1 MNAHH
6 IKTENEY
13 IDSLIYNMNNIGY
26 KDKKHTEKFQEI
38 KNNDNILQESIKLCR
53 KLLKLNKEQIF
64 RKNKNNYF

>member
-6 IKTENEY
+6 IKIENEY

-26 KDKKHTEKFQEI
+26 KDKKHTEKFQII